1 MIFRGRDPVG
11 RVASASYG
19 HTLAAAVT
27 LGRVSAPEAVHRP
40 WFEAG
45 SHDIE
50 IGMVVTGRRVLA
62 QGPLRLLYDLKSERA
77 KSW

>member
-1 MIFRGRDPVG
+1 MG

-19 HTLAAAVT
+19 HTLAAAVA
-27 LGRVSAPEAVHRP
+27 LGWMSAPEVVHLP

-50 IGMVVTGRRVLA
+50 IERAVTGRRVLA
-62 QGPLRLLYDLKSERA
+62 QGPLRLLYDPKSERA